1 MNFHL
6 LFVQYLLFNL
16 INHRSRRLSMEHL
29 AQLYIDCWEKT
40 WERMLKDPQCAENL
54 EEFYTLLTCSID
66 SEENA
71 LNE

>member
-1 MNFHL
+1 
-6 LFVQYLLFNL
+6 
-16 INHRSRRLSMEHL
+16 MEHL